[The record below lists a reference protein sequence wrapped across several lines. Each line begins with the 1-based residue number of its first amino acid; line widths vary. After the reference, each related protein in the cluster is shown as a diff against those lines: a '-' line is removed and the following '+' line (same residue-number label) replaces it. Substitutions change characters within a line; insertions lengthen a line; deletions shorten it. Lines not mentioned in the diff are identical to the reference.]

1 MTRVLHLLKGDDA
14 ELMLTVI
21 TRQHAAGDDVTVV
34 RLPGAPTIGLPAGV
48 KVQRVPD
55 DLTYEGLLQRI
66 FESDQV
72 ITW

>member
-1 MTRVLHLLKGDDA
+1 MRTRSPAASA
-14 ELMLTVI
+14 EMS
-21 TRQHAAGDDVTVV
+21 
-34 RLPGAPTIGLPAGV
+34 IGLPAGV